1 MRGWN
6 GYGLYHDGFA
16 MGFPWMG
23 LALGILFLAVVTLL
37 VILAIRMSKRPYRVD
52 PPKPGRALDILA
64 ERFARG
70 EIDAA
75 AFREMKAELE
85 GHPAEDKS

>member
-1 MRGWN
+1 
-6 GYGLYHDGFA
+6 

-23 LALGILFLAVVTLL
+23 LAFGILLLAGITLL
-37 VILAIRMSKRPYRVD
+37 IVFMIRMSKRPYRVD
-52 PPKPGRALDILA
+52 PPKPGRASDILA
-64 ERFARG
+64 ERYARG

-85 GHPAEDKS
+85 GHPADGRS